1 WRRQRISWRL
11 EGGPA
16 GCRSPFRRACR
27 ACRLRPCVDVISRAG
42 RASARAHGGLRAR
55 EVDRRESGELHGRL
69 SPRRLPDRHDRDP
82 RHRGQRRDRDL
93 GFPEPGV
100 EGVRPLRRVED
111 GPGDADG
118 GGEGRRMACRQLGL
132 QHAVDRYRARGLRLH
147 PVHVHDCRV
156 QGERAAHRLDLL
168 AVGRADGPPA
178 CDWPLSG
185 AGPESSGPVRRREPS
200 HRSRAVLELA
210 VVHEHGA
217 QLRAEPAEPAA
228 HDVRRARDASQ
239 PAAHPEPAP
248 RSRPPHMMFDATATP
263 GNQTVT
269 LRWAAARTCRTPVAS
284 YHVTGEPG
292 DIALDV
298 PGTTLTAKITGLQN
312 GVRYRFTVTAINGDG
327 QSSAS
332 SNAVVPFTTPSAPSN
347 VVALAASGSATVS
360 WTVPGDGGLPITG
373 YVVTPYAGG
382 VTALPAVTFR
392 LTNSMEVV
400 SGLTN
405 GTAYTFVVAAING
418 GGTGAPSTPSNSVTP
433 SVALRPA

>member
-1 WRRQRISWRL
+1 LTSSPALAAPLRGL
-11 EGGPA
+11 TADYGPA
-16 GCRSPFRRACR
+16 RWIAASPANYTV
-27 ACRLRPCVDVISRAG
+27 AYRPDDYPIDMIVIHDIEGSAATG
-42 RASARAHGGLRAR
+42 ISDFQNPAWKASAHYVVSKTGQVTQMVAEKDVAWHAGNWDYNTRSIGIEHEGYAYIPYTYTTAEYKASAQLIASICSRWG
-55 EVDRRESGELHGRL
+55 VPMDRQHVIGHYQV
-69 SPRRLPDRHDRDP
+69 PDPNHP
-82 RHRGQRRDRDL
+82 GQ
-93 GFPEPGV
+93 F
-100 EGVRPLRRVED
+100 
-111 GPGDADG
+111 
-118 GGEGRRMACRQLGL
+118 GGESHHTDPGPYWNWTSYMNMARSYAQSL
-132 QHAVDRYRARGLRLH
+132 
-147 PVHVHDCRV
+147 
-156 QGERAAHRLDLL
+156 
-168 AVGRADGPPA
+168 
-178 CDWPLSG
+178 
-185 AGPESSGPVRRREPS
+185 PS
-200 HRSRAVLELA
+200 
-210 VVHEHGA
+210 
-217 QLRAEPAEPAA
+217 
-228 HDVRRARDASQ
+228 
-239 PAAHPEPAP
+239 
-248 RSRPPHMMFDATATP
+248 PPHMMFDATATP

-433 SVALRPA
+433 SVALRPATGQGPVSSPPPTR